1 MSDKV
6 CPPTPGPEPAP
17 ISFDHFVYLVP
28 EELEFADGYL
38 IEGPDEHVWR
48 ERLLALTQGAWGGWM
63 ALHGGQP
70 TRGWLHMLYGAVAVL
85 WIPAIQLLNRKRS
98 GRDATLTCALVSF
111 AEFVIALRAMA
122 TS

>member
-1 MSDKV
+1 MLYSAAAGV
-6 CPPTPGPEPAP
+6 YGLVEYFRARPVTPAYWG
-17 ISFDHFVYLVP
+17 
-28 EELEFADGYL
+28 L
-38 IEGPDEHVWR
+38 IAFGN
-48 ERLLALTQGAWGGWM
+48 LLALAQGALGGWM

-98 GRDATLTCALVSF
+98 GRDATLTCALVSS

-122 TS
+122 TA